1 METVKADFENWH
13 MECLPE
19 DGNKIKVMGY
29 ADQQLQK
36 SIYRGYLL
44 RSWNRKNT

>member
-19 DGNKIKVMGY
+19 DGDKIKVMEY
-29 ADQQLQK
+29 AEQPVRYK
-36 SIYRGYLL
+36 Y
-44 RSWNRKNT
+44 